1 MFSKEVIKMDELNIT
16 STTDS
21 EKATLDFWAMK
32 NMSTCEYESTM
43 GNSAWSEWDK
53 ITDSRDD
60 DDD

>member
-1 MFSKEVIKMDELNIT
+1 MNELNIT